1 MSVVGKGWT
10 AFRTFGNRMAGEWS
24 NRLRARRLRQ
34 QGLQR
39 VRDMN
44 RRVEQYGRY
53 VESLAQGCDPSVFS
67 VAIPAYHVEDFI
79 EETLGTIVSQD
90 MPEGVTLDVVVS
102 VDGCTAT
109 RDAILAALRRMTPA
123 QRQCVR
129 MLMHERNYGSYMM
142 QNTALQATRGERVH
156 IIGADDAL
164 APGALRKLWQFA
176 DECGRCS
183 ADFILRPM
191 SSVCDA
197 QLQPKPGRDLHQH
210 KGALVLSKGVLD
222 KLGGLAPWM
231 CAADSD
237 FLRRAERKGI
247 LVFSLPEVTY
257 LYRQHDKQLTQ
268 GAGTGMGSGVR
279 EAYWLETNARILRGR
294 IFEPPVIAPD
304 GICIEGGAVSEQETE
319 PLNKNHESGSDSH

>member
-1 MSVVGKGWT
+1 MKADKGSSMEWLGKGWT
-10 AFRTFGNRMAGEWS
+10 AFRAFGNRMAGECS
-24 NRLRARRLRQ
+24 NRLRERRLRR
-34 QGLQR
+34 QGMQR
-39 VRDMN
+39 VREMN
-44 RRVEQYGRY
+44 RRVGQYGRS
-53 VESLAQGCDPSVFS
+53 VESLVQGRDPSVFS

-79 EETLGTIVSQD
+79 EETLGTIVNQD

-102 VDGCTAT
+102 VDGCTKT
-109 RDAILAALRRMTPA
+109 RDAILAAMRRMAPE
-123 QRQCVR
+123 QRRCVR

-142 QNTALQATRGERVH
+142 QNTALHATRGERVH

-164 APGALRKLWQFA
+164 TPGALQRLWRFA
-176 DECGRCS
+176 DECCRCGS
-183 ADFILRPM
+183 DFILRPM
-191 SSVCDA
+191 SAVCDA
-197 QLQPKPGRDLHQH
+197 QLKPKPGRDLHQH

-279 EAYWLETNARILRGR
+279 ESYWRETNERVLGGR
-294 IFEPPVIAPD
+294 IFEPPMIAPD
-304 GICIEGGAVSEQETE
+304 GVCIEGASVS
-319 PLNKNHESGSDSH
+319 G